1 MQEERSVSQ
10 AMVAHATW
18 LLPAAG
24 TTLQWDGGSAAY
36 RDVGLSTV
44 SAQASPSSFRVKEPL
59 CHSIPSTTVLD
70 DGRDLPRADAPRAGD
85 RVG

>member
-1 MQEERSVSQ
+1 MREERSVSQ
-10 AMVAHATW
+10 AMVARATW

-24 TTLQWDGGSAAY
+24 ATLQWDGGSEAY
-36 RDVGLSTV
+36 RDVGLSDGLGAGVAVVLSGERTT
-44 SAQASPSSFRVKEPL
+44 
-59 CHSIPSTTVLD
+59 CHSTPSTTVLD